1 MYEAVNILREYK
13 NPKKR
18 RAIILH
24 WIEHDLLACS
34 ERTILRRLKDEEEDN
49 VMPKRNDLGNVRG
62 RNPLNDIENISLLN
76 HLSPTKRPNVKGVGQ
91 IKAAIKAQQT
101 IEFEERGLS
110 THTVRSPSKTSLR
123 NYHTLA
129 ATEPG
134 VSLTKITIHNA
145 ENDLQ
150 SRRHYDQQLPI
161 LQL

>member
-110 THTVRSPSKTSLR
+110 TRTIRPPSKNLST
-123 NYHTLA
+123 
-129 ATEPG
+129 
-134 VSLTKITIHNA
+134 
-145 ENDLQ
+145 
-150 SRRHYDQQLPI
+150 QLPHACSNGTRS
-161 LQL
+161 

>member
-110 THTVRSPSKTSLR
+110 TRTIRSPSKTSLR

-129 ATEPG
+129 ATEPE
-134 VSLTKITIHNA
+134 VSLTQSTIHSSGSFKLA
-145 ENDLQ
+145 GT
-150 SRRHYDQQLPI
+150 SR
-161 LQL
+161 